1 MINIET
7 SRVAKS
13 RVVTFIA
20 AFVFASSVYG
30 DGKVM
35 PPRDYKGS
43 LEEMAQEAIIIFH
56 AGSVGKNATEDLIL
70 KIRVAGEAQNFAW
83 IIPFPN
89 EPKVSK
95 EDDRLFKELFD
106 YVQAKKKR
114 PKSEF
119 QSKDALSVGN
129 GADAVKVL
137 SRKIVGDFDIAVVQ
151 ENKAGAL
158 NQWLEKEGFQT
169 LENAE
174 DVLDFYRNKQYVYA
188 CVKVSAEALESEKE
202 IESSPLRF
210 RFDTGGRDGIFFPM
224 KLTGLQEA
232 NFDVNLYVF
241 FSAWL
246 NDNLNKFGYMH
257 RGFKRVFRDY
267 DSPQCESNAGKS
279 YSLPSQDPYLKSY
292 AHKFPTVTKLL
303 QKLYPGQKYYLT
315 NISARNLDP
324 QDVREWSD
332 DLWMFPFYTDRSM
345 VPFDVRG
352 NGPAATAWP
361 NELGVNNRDARS
373 IADNGSMSRNLVL
386 PIVIVFSLIVIV
398 LGLVFVHRKS
408 AKRIAG
414 SS

>member
-106 YVQAKKKR
+106 YVQAKKNR

-188 CVKVSAEALESEKE
+188 CVKVSAEAL
-202 IESSPLRF
+202 
-210 RFDTGGRDGIFFPM
+210 
-224 KLTGLQEA
+224 
-232 NFDVNLYVF
+232 
-241 FSAWL
+241 
-246 NDNLNKFGYMH
+246 
-257 RGFKRVFRDY
+257 
-267 DSPQCESNAGKS
+267 
-279 YSLPSQDPYLKSY
+279 
-292 AHKFPTVTKLL
+292 
-303 QKLYPGQKYYLT
+303 
-315 NISARNLDP
+315 
-324 QDVREWSD
+324 
-332 DLWMFPFYTDRSM
+332 
-345 VPFDVRG
+345 
-352 NGPAATAWP
+352 
-361 NELGVNNRDARS
+361 
-373 IADNGSMSRNLVL
+373 
-386 PIVIVFSLIVIV
+386 
-398 LGLVFVHRKS
+398 
-408 AKRIAG
+408 
-414 SS
+414 